1 MSINDEAI
9 SWNRLGILNSDAL
22 LGLVS
27 RYQETLRT
35 FGSSDCRRSPLISQG
50 DRIGGGSQMPPPASM
65 TSTSCYIR
73 LPERQCPT
81 EGRHRKYKNVPCHPE
96 QDDREEV
103 DVNPES
109 SGKNYLGS

>member
-1 MSINDEAI
+1 MNINDAAI
-9 SWNRLGILNSDAL
+9 SWNRLGILTNAAL

-35 FGSSDCRRSPLISQG
+35 FTSSDCRRNPLNPQG

-81 EGRHRKYKNVPCHPE
+81 VGRQKKYKNAPCHPE
-96 QDDREEV
+96 QDDR
-103 DVNPES
+103 
-109 SGKNYLGS
+109 